1 MPPRGYERV
10 MVPEPTPRPP
20 WQSSEPL
27 TGAACR
33 NAFDGVEPYTIGL
46 EEELMVVAPDTLEL
60 SDTGAGLVALAADE
74 RIRPELRAS
83 QIELVTPVCR
93 TAVEA
98 CAHLDELRHRVAETA
113 AGTALLAAAGTH
125 PFSFGAGRISR
136 GGRNEL
142 LVEEYEWAAVET
154 FACGLHVH
162 VALGDAGRA
171 LAVYNAVRSYLP
183 EVAALA
189 ANSPFLRGRD
199 TGLASIRPKLNE
211 AFPRE
216 GIPPVFASWEEYA
229 DLVRWGRHAFPD
241 ATFLWWEVRPQP
253 AFGTLEVRAADAQT
267 RVEDAA
273 AIAGVVQALVVSLG
287 RRHDAGER
295 LPAVPSFRIAENF
308 WSAVRHGLSGWM
320 LDLETG
326 DQEPTLERVDRL
338 LGELEPAAREIGC
351 DAELVQA
358 RTLLGGNGAARQ
370 RYVAE
375 REGLEGLVRWLVAET
390 LSR

>member
-1 MPPRGYERV
+1 
-10 MVPEPTPRPP
+10 MVLEPTPRPA
-20 WQSSEPL
+20 WQPSEPL
-27 TGAACR
+27 TAEACR
-33 NAFDGVEPYTIGL
+33 TAFDRVEPYTIGL

-60 SDTGAGLVALAADE
+60 SNAGASLAALAADE

-98 CAHLDELRHRVAETA
+98 CAHLAELRHRVAEVA
-113 AGTALLAAAGTH
+113 AGSALLAAAGTH
-125 PFSFGAGRISR
+125 PFSAGAGGISWDE
-136 GGRNEL
+136 RNEL
-142 LVEEYEWAAVET
+142 IVEEYEWAALET

-162 VALGDAGRA
+162 VAPGDADRA

-183 EVAALA
+183 EITALA
-189 ANSPFLRGRD
+189 ANSPFARGRD

-216 GIPPVFASWEEYA
+216 GIPPVFASWEEYVG
-229 DLVRWGRHAFPD
+229 LVRWGRHAFPD
-241 ATFLWWEVRPQP
+241 PTFLWWEVRPHP

-273 AIAGVVQALVVSLG
+273 AIAAVVQALVVWLG

-295 LPAVPSFRIAENF
+295 LPAVASFRIAENF
-308 WSAVRHGLSGWM
+308 WSALRHGLAGWM

-326 DQEPTLERVDRL
+326 EQEPTLERVDRL
-338 LGELEPAAREIGC
+338 LTELEPTAAELGC

-358 RTLLGGNGAARQ
+358 RTLLGGNGADRQ
-370 RYVAE
+370 RYVAG
-375 REGLEGLVRWLVAET
+375 REGLEGLVRWLVDET
-390 LSR
+390 LPR